1 VKSEL
6 KAVLDSWVRY
16 EQQQREAEQT
26 ALVQSVRE
34 SVEAEL
40 NKPAF
45 RRQLLEEALTQVER
59 ESWFHIAFTEWGADG
74 KQTCRETRRFE
85 ARGEVPLE
93 SGDCGMMAMQG
104 GQGSE
109 VAVDADT
116 LREGVI
122 PHAKQT

>member
-1 VKSEL
+1 MKSEL

-59 ESWFHIAFTEWGADG
+59 ESWFTSRSRNGVLMVSRPVEEQGDLRHAE
-74 KQTCRETRRFE
+74 RFRWKVE
-85 ARGEVPLE
+85 I
-93 SGDCGMMAMQG
+93 
-104 GQGSE
+104 
-109 VAVDADT
+109 VA
-116 LREGVI
+116 
-122 PHAKQT
+122 

>member
-104 GQGSE
+104 SE